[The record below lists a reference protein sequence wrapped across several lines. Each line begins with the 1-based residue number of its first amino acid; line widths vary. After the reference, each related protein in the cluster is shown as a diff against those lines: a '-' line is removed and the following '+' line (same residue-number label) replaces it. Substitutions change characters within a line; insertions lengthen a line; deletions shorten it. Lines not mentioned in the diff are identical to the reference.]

1 MSEKKFSEYIIELL
15 RNGKHLVYVQGQ
27 GGVGKSTALLECY
40 RKLLAESHL
49 KIIPIFVPIEQCSD
63 DEFAIRR
70 YVYTHYL
77 GGEIGTDV
85 MVAYMNLQRLF
96 EAADDYRYVLLFD
109 GWNEHFSAGKL
120 VSEVDILSRYEKVS
134 IVLTGREEVK
144 DFLDWERVKLV
155 PLSEEYV
162 AQMVPEAS
170 EEVRKLLT
178 IPFYLSRYMELEKAG
193 DVRILSAG
201 TLLQQYVDYSME
213 KFRRANTYAKI
224 KEIDLSEALPIVK
237 NEWFPLLCLEIAS
250 QGKMDFSIRDVKLK
264 ERIREI
270 PTELDI
276 DIGTVCR
283 KLLVPMGFVT
293 EIGMNRNRF
302 KVVHEI
308 YRDWFAATYLRQ
320 LLQEHTYT
328 EEEIIEILSGHVSRD
343 SMRFC
348 ADSFEKKDELTAILR
363 DINKS
368 VAKREDLRQNEL
380 LNKNIV
386 DFFATVSPILQD
398 TNFAYRNM
406 TLVSLDEFCGVRNVD
421 FTGAEFGGGAFKSL
435 KHVKSDGWGRW
446 HDFVLFPEAN
456 IVVYYG
462 GTESHKV
469 DCCSGRDTKL
479 PSAYYGGKYDEKTYY
494 YANPPEGPEN
504 EAERIKYLVIDA
516 KTGGIEKDIDEVFA
530 SVLLRES
537 EELWNDSLIEYTQN
551 EIYTLEESGS
561 EKKCIFKAKKRSE
574 IIGVS
579 RVGDKLLVEI
589 DCSKRKKWLVNLVD
603 IQSEKPVGYL
613 EGREAENFLKKEE
626 TMYGKRQGGKFE
638 FFENEVYISEGSESK
653 RCVLRINK
661 PIDQIL
667 EMKDWLLVVTKY
679 GIECYKSVVDK
690 TLCEQW
696 AINWYESRIQ
706 PVTQQGRLFFKI
718 EKPDKSSTW
727 AKVLHK
733 EDEKLPEVRILKR
746 FEEDRKEP
754 MLLTDEIALFTEI
767 GTGKLYVLDE
777 QTMEY
782 KELVDF
788 NKRSREGEKRYFSET
803 EKRKAVRLSDGSL
816 VVQVKM
822 CFEETQ
828 RKYLELYK
836 IDSSGENK
844 CLFQFEYSFRQ
855 PETLFLSDRFVI
867 RGYTRANHFMVIS
880 YDGNILHKEK
890 IDGIHGDMYGG
901 NNGVFFVE
909 RSWVNKTRGKNAL
922 CFFDFATG
930 EICMLNL
937 LFGEDFC
944 GKIVV
949 DEDINKVLFFAER
962 GSRYTVYDTER
973 DGKKL
978 LLGKRLGEVKGMPSE
993 CFMYYRKDELFLL
1006 DGLVEHPVLDT
1017 EEKES
1022 LMTYRAFS
1030 HYFAGAVFKDV
1041 KGFTEEELGI
1051 LKLYGAEGIKEK
1063 NHVTSREQ
1071 FEREDFPAWEVQQED
1086 ALEDDEFSFKTVR

>member
-1 MSEKKFSEYIIELL
+1 MAEKKFSEYIVELL

-49 KIIPIFVPIEQCSD
+49 NIIPIFVPIEQCSD

-70 YVYTHYL
+70 YVYTHYF

-85 MVAYMNLQRLF
+85 MAAYMNLQRLF
-96 EAADDYRYVLLFD
+96 EADDDYRYVLLFD

-162 AQMVPEAS
+162 AQMVPDAS

-178 IPFYLSRYMELEKAG
+178 IPFYLSRYMEREM

-201 TLLQQYVDYSME
+201 TLLRQYVDYTVE
-213 KFRRANTYAKI
+213 KFRRAKTHAKI
-224 KEIDLSEALPIVK
+224 KDIDLTEALTIVK
-237 NEWFPLLCLEIAS
+237 SEWFPLLCLEIAR
-250 QGKMDFSIRDVKLK
+250 QGRMDFSTRDIKLK

-276 DIGTVCR
+276 DMGTVCR

-308 YRDWFAATYLRQ
+308 YRDWFAATYLHQ
-320 LLQEHTYT
+320 LLLEHAYT

-348 ADSFEKKDELTAILR
+348 ADSFKKKEELTVILR
-363 DINKS
+363 EINKR
-368 VAKREDLRQNEL
+368 VARRDELRQNEL

-386 DFFATVSPILQD
+386 DFFATVSPVLQD
-398 TNFAYRNM
+398 INFAYRNM
-406 TLVSLDEFCGVRNVD
+406 TLVSLDEFCRIENVD

-435 KHVKSDGWGRW
+435 KYIKSDGWGRW
-446 HDFVLFPEAN
+446 HDFVLFPEED

-462 GTESHKV
+462 GTEAHKV
-469 DCCSGRDTKL
+469 DCRCGRDTKL
-479 PSAYYGGKYDEKTYY
+479 PSAYYGGRFDGRTYY
-494 YANPPEGPEN
+494 YADPPEGPEN
-504 EAERIKYLVIDA
+504 ETEQVKYLVIDA
-516 KTGGIEKDIDEVFA
+516 KTGGIEKYIDEVLA
-530 SVLLRES
+530 SELMRES
-537 EELWNDSLIEYTQN
+537 EGLWDDSLIEYTQN
-551 EIYTLEESGS
+551 EIYTLTESGK

-579 RVGDKLLVEI
+579 RVRDKLLVGL
-589 DCSKRKKWLVNLVD
+589 DCSKRKKWLVNLID
-603 IQSEKPVGYL
+603 IHSEKSVGHL
-613 EGREAENFLKKEE
+613 EGREAESFLKKEE
-626 TMYGKRQGGKFE
+626 AMYGKRQGGKFE
-638 FFENEVYISEGSESK
+638 FFENNVYISEGSESK
-653 RCVLRINK
+653 RCVLRTNK

-679 GIECYKSVVDK
+679 GIECYKFVADK
-690 TLCEQW
+690 SLCEQW
-696 AINWYESRIQ
+696 EISWYESRMQ

-746 FEEDRKEP
+746 FEEDRKEH

-803 EKRKAVRLSDGSL
+803 EKRKAVRLSDGSI
-816 VVQVKM
+816 VIQIKM
-822 CFEETQ
+822 YCEETQ

-836 IDSSGENK
+836 ITSSGEYNY
-844 CLFQFEYSFRQ
+844 LFRFEYAFSQ
-855 PETLFLSDRFVI
+855 PETLFMPDGFVV

-880 YDGNILHKEK
+880 YDGNILHKK
-890 IDGIHGDMYGG
+890 KLDGIYGDMYAAK
-901 NNGVFFVE
+901 NGVFFLE
-909 RSWVNKTRGKNAL
+909 RNWIDTTKGKNAV

-930 EICMLNL
+930 EFYGLKLM
-937 LFGEDFC
+937 FGDDFF

-949 DEDINKVLFFAER
+949 DADINKVLFFKEQ
-962 GSRYTVYDTER
+962 GSRYIVFDTER
-973 DGKKL
+973 DGEKL
-978 LLGKRLGEVKGMPSE
+978 LLGKRFGEIKGMPSE
-993 CFMYYRKDELFLL
+993 CFMYYRNDELFFL

-1022 LMTYRAFS
+1022 LMAYRAFS
-1030 HYFAGAVFKDV
+1030 HNLAGAVFKDV

-1063 NHVTSREQ
+1063 NHVTSRKQ
-1071 FEREDFPAWEVQQED
+1071 FEREDFPAWEVRQED
-1086 ALEDDEFSFKTVR
+1086 ALENDVFSFKKVR